1 MEDEARAFVL
11 RRKPISSYLSS
22 PVLPSEP
29 VELNSFTSCFKW
41 VCVDQSSLW
50 LTGLSWSVFFL
61 FAVAVPLASHFLL
74 QCSSCD
80 ANLQRPYHIPVQISL
95 SVFAAISFVCL
106 SRWSRKYGIRKF
118 LFLDKLCD
126 SSDNV
131 RRGYS
136 QQLQRSVKLWT
147 WFVLPCF
154 AVETAYKLWWF
165 IDGSTNI
172 PYYGN
177 LYVSDTILCA
187 LELLSWLYRT
197 SIFILVCVLYRLI
210 CYLHILRLEDFA
222 HVFEKETEVV
232 SILKEHLRFRRTL
245 RIISHRFRS
254 FLLLC
259 LILVTASQFIFVLL
273 LTRSG
278 ANANIFKAGELS
290 LCSVSLLTG
299 LFICLRS
306 ATKVSH
312 KAQSITGLAAKWH
325 ICATIN
331 SFDDNDGETPRI
343 EVASTHVFPADA
355 EWESEEEEGD
365 GDDDLNNAKI
375 MPIYAHTI
383 SFHKR
388 QALVTYLEHNKAGI
402 TVYGFM
408 LDRTYL
414 HTIFGIEFALF
425 LWLLNK
431 TIGIS

>member
-1 MEDEARAFVL
+1 MEDEGRAFAQ
-11 RRKPISSYLSS
+11 RGKSISGYF
-22 PVLPSEP
+22 EP
-29 VELNSFTSCFKW
+29 VELNRFIFCFKW
-41 VCVDQSSLW
+41 VCLDQSNLW
-50 LTGLSWSVFFL
+50 RAGLSWSVFFL

-80 ANLQRPYHIPVQISL
+80 ADHQRPYHVPVQISL
-95 SVFAAISFVCL
+95 SVFAAISFACL

-126 SSDNV
+126 SSEHV
-131 RRGYS
+131 RRRYS
-136 QQLQRSVKLWT
+136 QQLQRSVKLWC
-147 WFVLPCF
+147 WFVFPCF

-165 IDGSTNI
+165 ISGSTTI

-177 LYVSDTILCA
+177 FYVSDTIACT
-187 LELLSWLYRT
+187 LELLSWLYRI
-197 SIFILVCVLYRLI
+197 SVFILVCVLYRLI
-210 CYLHILRLEDFA
+210 CYLQILRLEDFA
-222 HVFEKETEVV
+222 QVFQKETEVV

-245 RIISHRFRS
+245 RIISHRFRA
-254 FLLLC
+254 FLLLS
-259 LILVTASQFIFVLL
+259 LILVTASQFISLL
-273 LTRSG
+273 MITRSG
-278 ANANIFKAGELS
+278 ANADILKAGELS
-290 LCSVSLLTG
+290 LCSISLLTG

-306 ATKVSH
+306 ATKVTH

-331 SFDDNDGETPRI
+331 SFDENDGETPTTQ
-343 EVASTHVFPADA
+343 VASTHVLDAD
-355 EWESEEEEGD
+355 WESEEEEGD
-365 GDDDLNNAKI
+365 GDDDLNNARI

-388 QALVTYLEHNKAGI
+388 QALVTYLENNKAGI

-431 TIGIS
+431 TIGIT

>member
-197 SIFILVCVLYRLI
+197 AIFILVCVLYRLI

-388 QALVTYLEHNKAGI
+388 QALGLIFTPYSELNSLFS
-402 TVYGFM
+402 YGC
-408 LDRTYL
+408 
-414 HTIFGIEFALF
+414 
-425 LWLLNK
+425 
-431 TIGIS
+431 